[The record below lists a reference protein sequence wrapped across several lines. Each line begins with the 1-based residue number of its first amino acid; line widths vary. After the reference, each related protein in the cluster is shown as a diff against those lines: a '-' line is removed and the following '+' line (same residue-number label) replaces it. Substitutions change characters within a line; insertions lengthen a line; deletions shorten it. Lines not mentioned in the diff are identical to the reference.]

1 MPPNASEPGSGNRN
15 TTSPNIEYSGIA
27 MRKVDSSTA
36 AATSAD
42 MNADLARYLS
52 TGSGICAFRS
62 AVVRSAY
69 ELRRSAKYMPSL
81 RMVDVYVYK
90 VTFPH
95 VIVVT
100 DHIYMLALRMKPRS
114 WTRSCEAQYQILPPL
129 NYHISKPPQ

>member
-1 MPPNASEPGSGNRN
+1 MPPNASETGSGNKN

-27 MRKVDSSTA
+27 MRQEDSSTA

-69 ELRRSAKYMPSL
+69 ELRRSAK
-81 RMVDVYVYK
+81 
-90 VTFPH
+90 
-95 VIVVT
+95 
-100 DHIYMLALRMKPRS
+100 
-114 WTRSCEAQYQILPPL
+114 
-129 NYHISKPPQ
+129 